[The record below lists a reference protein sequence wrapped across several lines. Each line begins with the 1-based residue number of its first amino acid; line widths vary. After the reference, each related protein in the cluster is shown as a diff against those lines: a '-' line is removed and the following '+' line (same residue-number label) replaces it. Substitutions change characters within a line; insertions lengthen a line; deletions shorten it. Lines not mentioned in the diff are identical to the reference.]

1 MPMPS
6 RDPAPWLDRPEWP
19 LLVALAIGLLIGLE
33 RERRKGEGITRSA
46 AGLRTFG
53 LVGLLGGVAALVG
66 DTGLVLLAGGFVA
79 LGALAAYVLG
89 DREDPGLTGEVAL
102 VVTYALG
109 VLAQIRPAVALEVGV
124 VVAALLAFRV
134 QLHRFVRDRITDQ
147 ELLDALTFAI
157 AAVVILPLLPNRPVD
172 PFGLLNPFT
181 LWRLAVVAMALSFLG
196 YVAQRL
202 LGGRY
207 GLLVAGLAAGLVS
220 STAAVA
226 AMGARAK
233 AQPDLAAAS
242 AAGAIA
248 SMIGSLA
255 YLLAIIGAV
264 SPPLIVALAIPL
276 GLAALLMLAYAVWLV
291 RRTPKSSNDETVG
304 RAFNVGAVLL
314 FVALVG
320 AFSLVAELLIRWLG
334 APGALIGAAVMGLAD
349 AHAASVSMA
358 TLLAGGRM
366 PEAAAAIG
374 VVLTLTTNMAVKVPT
389 AFMTGGRAYGRQVT
403 IGVLLLIAG
412 LWIGGVL
419 EVLTGEAGWLSMGR
433 PS

>member
-1 MPMPS
+1 
-6 RDPAPWLDRPEWP
+6 
-19 LLVALAIGLLIGLE
+19 LVALAIGLLIGLE
-33 RERRKGEGITRSA
+33 RERRKGDGSTRAA

-53 LVGLLGGVAALVG
+53 LVGLLGGVAALIGG
-66 DTGLVLLAGGFVA
+66 DGFVLLTGAFVA
-79 LGALAAYVLG
+79 LGALAAYWLG
-89 DREDPGLTGEVAL
+89 DRKDPGLTGEVAL

-109 VLAQIRPAVALEVGV
+109 VLAQERPAVGLEAGV

-157 AAVVILPLLPNRPVD
+157 AAVVILPLLPNRPID

-181 LWRLAVVAMALSFLG
+181 LWRLAVVAMALSFVG

-233 AQPDLAAAS
+233 SQPALAPAS

-248 SMIGSLA
+248 SMIGSLG
-255 YLLAIIGAV
+255 YLVAIIGAV
-264 SPPLIVALAIPL
+264 SPSLIIALALPF
-276 GLAALLMLAYAVWLV
+276 GLAALLMLAYAIWLV
-291 RRTPKSSNDETVG
+291 RRTPQTTDGEAIG
-304 RAFNVGAVLL
+304 RAFNGGAVLV

-320 AFSLVAELLIRWLG
+320 AFSLVSELLIRWLG
-334 APGALIGAAVMGLAD
+334 APGVLIGSAVMGLAD
-349 AHAASVSMA
+349 AHAASASMA

-366 PEAAAAIG
+366 TVTAAAIG
-374 VVLTLTTNMAVKVPT
+374 VVLTLTTNMAVKAPT
-389 AFMTGGRAYGRQVT
+389 AFATGGRAYGRQVT

-412 LWIGGVL
+412 LWIGSGVAVMAN
-419 EVLTGEAGWLSMGR
+419 EMGILSIGR
-433 PS
+433 QS

>member
-1 MPMPS
+1 MPAD
-6 RDPAPWLDRPEWP
+6 DPAPWLSRPEWP

-33 RERRKGEGITRSA
+33 RERRKGDGSTRSA

-53 LVGLLGGVAALVG
+53 LVGLLGGVTALIG
-66 DTGLVLLAGGFVA
+66 DAGFVLLASGFVA
-79 LGALAAYVLG
+79 LGALAAYCLG
-89 DREDPGLTGEVAL
+89 DRKDPGLTGEVAL
-102 VVTYALG
+102 VGTYALG
-109 VLAQIRPAVALEVGV
+109 VLAHSRPAVALEAGV
-124 VVAALLAFRV
+124 AVAALLAFRV

-181 LWRLAVVAMALSFLG
+181 VWRLAVVAMALSFMG

-248 SMIGSLA
+248 SMIGSLG

-264 SPPLIVALAIPL
+264 SPQLIVSLAVPL
-276 GLAALLMLAYAVWLV
+276 GLAVLLMFAYAVWLV
-291 RRTPKSSNDETVG
+291 RRTPKIMNGETVG
-304 RAFNVGAVLL
+304 RAFNVGAVLF

-320 AFSLVAELLIRWLG
+320 TFSFVSELLIRWLG

-366 PEAAAAIG
+366 AVASAAIG

-389 AFMTGGRAYGRQVT
+389 AFISGGRAFGRQVT
-403 IGVLLLIAG
+403 FGVLLLVAG
-412 LWIGGVL
+412 LWIGGVAA
-419 EVLTGEAGWLSMGR
+419 VLTG
-433 PS
+433 

>member
-1 MPMPS
+1 MS
-6 RDPAPWLDRPEWP
+6 ADELDHWFSRPEWP

-53 LVGLLGGVAALVG
+53 LVGLLGGVAALAG
-66 DTGLVLLAGGFVA
+66 NAGFVLLAGAFVA
-79 LGALAAYVLG
+79 LGALAAYWLG
-89 DREDPGLTGEVAL
+89 DRKDPGLTGEVAL

-109 VLAQIRPAVALEVGV
+109 VLAQTRPAVGLEVGV

-157 AAVVILPLLPNRPVD
+157 AALVILPLLPNRPID
-172 PFGLLNPFT
+172 PLGLLNPFT

-202 LGGRY
+202 LGGRF

-233 AQPDLAAAS
+233 GQTDLAAAS

-264 SPPLIVALAIPL
+264 SPQLIITMAIPL
-276 GLAALLMLAYAVWLV
+276 GLAACLMLAYAVWLV
-291 RRTPKSSNDETVG
+291 RRTPKVSGHDTAG
-304 RAFNVGAVLL
+304 RAFSGGAVLL
-314 FVALVG
+314 FVVMVG
-320 AFSLVAELLIRWLG
+320 AFSLIAELLLRWLG

-358 TLLAGGRM
+358 TLQAGGRVTLT
-366 PEAAAAIG
+366 AAAIG
-374 VVLTLTTNMAVKVPT
+374 VVLTLTTNMAVKVPA

-412 LWIGGVL
+412 LWAGGAMAF
-419 EVLTGEAGWLSMGR
+419 LTGDGGRLLLGR

>member
-1 MPMPS
+1 M
-6 RDPAPWLDRPEWP
+6 
-19 LLVALAIGLLIGLE
+19 AIGLLIGLE
-33 RERRKGEGITRSA
+33 RERRKGDGSNRSA

-66 DTGLVLLAGGFVA
+66 DTGFDLLAGGFVA
-79 LGALAAYVLG
+79 LGALAAYGLG
-89 DREDPGLTGEVAL
+89 DRKDPGLTGEVAL

-109 VLAQIRPAVALEVGV
+109 VLAQTRPALALEAGV

-172 PFGLLNPFT
+172 PFGLLNLFT
-181 LWRLAVVAMALSFLG
+181 LWRLAVAAMGLSFLG

-207 GLLVAGLAAGLVS
+207 GLLIAGLAAGLVS

-233 AQPDLAAAS
+233 AQPDLTAAS
-242 AAGAIA
+242 AAGAVA
-248 SMIGSLA
+248 SMIGSLG
-255 YLLAIIGAV
+255 YLLAIIGTV
-264 SPPLIVALAIPL
+264 SPQLIIALAIPL
-276 GLAALLMLAYAVWLV
+276 GLAALLMLAYAVWRV
-291 RRTPKSSNDETVG
+291 RRTPKAANGETVG
-304 RAFNVGAVLL
+304 RAFNGGAVLL
-314 FVALVG
+314 FVALVA
-320 AFSLVAELLIRWLG
+320 AFSLVSELLIRWLG
-334 APGALIGAAVMGLAD
+334 APGALVGAAVMGLAD
-349 AHAASVSMA
+349 AHAASASMA

-366 PEAAAAIG
+366 APAAAAIG

-389 AFMTGGRAYGRQVT
+389 AFMTGGRDYGRQVT
-403 IGVLLLIAG
+403 IGVLLLVAG
-412 LWIGGVL
+412 LWAGGIVAVL
-419 EVLTGEAGWLSMGR
+419 AGGSGWLSMGR
-433 PS
+433 QP

>member
-1 MPMPS
+1 M
-6 RDPAPWLDRPEWP
+6 
-19 LLVALAIGLLIGLE
+19 AIGLLIGLE
-33 RERRKGEGITRSA
+33 RERRKGDGSNRSA

-66 DTGLVLLAGGFVA
+66 DTGFDLLAGGFVA
-79 LGALAAYVLG
+79 LGALAAYGLG
-89 DREDPGLTGEVAL
+89 DRKDPGLTGEVAL

-109 VLAQIRPAVALEVGV
+109 VLAQTRPALALEAGV

-172 PFGLLNPFT
+172 PFGLLNLFT
-181 LWRLAVVAMALSFLG
+181 LWRLAVAAMGLSFLG

-207 GLLVAGLAAGLVS
+207 GLLIAGLAAGLVS

-233 AQPDLAAAS
+233 AQPDLTAAS
-242 AAGAIA
+242 AAGAVA
-248 SMIGSLA
+248 SMIGSLG
-255 YLLAIIGAV
+255 YLLAIIGTV
-264 SPPLIVALAIPL
+264 SPQLIIALAIPL

-291 RRTPKSSNDETVG
+291 RRTPKAANGETVG
-304 RAFNVGAVLL
+304 RAFNGGAVLL
-314 FVALVG
+314 FVALVA
-320 AFSLVAELLIRWLG
+320 AFSLVSELLIRWLG
-334 APGALIGAAVMGLAD
+334 APGALVGAAVMGLAD
-349 AHAASVSMA
+349 AHAASASMA

-366 PEAAAAIG
+366 AAAAAAIG

-389 AFMTGGRAYGRQVT
+389 AFMTGGRDYGRQVT
-403 IGVLLLIAG
+403 IGVLLLVAG
-412 LWIGGVL
+412 LWAGGIVAVL
-419 EVLTGEAGWLSMGR
+419 AGGSGWLSMGR
-433 PS
+433 QP